1 MSKKVINQNTNYD
14 SELLNSIG
22 SNFIFD
28 ENPINRLKNTAKDLK
43 KENGVNQ
50 IDKEKEL
57 NELKLQI
64 NSIND
69 CSLKDNSKKIVL
81 GDGNINS
88 PIMLVGEAP
97 GVEEDNVGLTFLGDD
112 GDLLNKMLIAINI
125 KKENIYSTYAVNFRP
140 PEDRKPTSTEI
151 KRYSHFLQKQ
161 ISIIKPKIIILMG
174 SSAMESLTGLNSKIS
189 TERGKWKEVIVKNT
203 TYNVIITFNPSYL
216 LKVPENKKHSW
227 EDLKK
232 IKQKIIDLKLN
243 I

>member
-43 KENGVNQ
+43 KESDVNQ

-97 GVEEDNVGLTFLGDD
+97 GVEEDNLGLTFLGDV
-112 GDLLNKMLIAINI
+112 GDLLRKMLMAINI

-140 PEDRKPTSTEI
+140 PEDQKPTSTEI

-216 LKVPENKKHSW
+216 LRVPENKKYSW

-232 IKQKIIDLKLN
+232 IQQKIVDLKLN
-243 I
+243 V

>member
-28 ENPINRLKNTAKDLK
+28 ENPINRLKNTTKNLQK
-43 KENGVNQ
+43 KNDVKQ

-69 CSLKDNSKKIVL
+69 CSLKNNSKKIVL

-88 PIMLVGEAP
+88 SIMLVGEAP
-97 GVEEDNVGLTFLGDD
+97 GVEEDNLGLTFLGDV
-112 GDLLNKMLIAINI
+112 GDLLRKMLIAINI

-189 TERGKWKEVIVKNT
+189 IERGKWKEVIVKNT